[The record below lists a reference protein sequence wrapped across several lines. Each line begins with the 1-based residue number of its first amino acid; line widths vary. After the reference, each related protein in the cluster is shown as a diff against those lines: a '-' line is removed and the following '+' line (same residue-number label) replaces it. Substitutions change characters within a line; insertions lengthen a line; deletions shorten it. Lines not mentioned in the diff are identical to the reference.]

1 MLLVF
6 WSIWLGSIVAF
17 SFVLA
22 PAVFRSMERPDAARV
37 MQKVLPRYYLLGVIA
52 GAGSIASA
60 LAGGADLRLSIPLV
74 IALVLVAYARQVV
87 SPAATDARQSQ
98 DEEQVA
104 RLHLF
109 SVRLNMIV
117 LALLLLAGTV
127 ILETR

>member
-1 MLLVF
+1 
-6 WSIWLGSIVAF
+6 
-17 SFVLA
+17 
-22 PAVFRSMERPDAARV
+22 
-37 MQKVLPRYYLLGVIA
+37 MQRALPRYYLLGVLA

-60 LAGGADLRLSIPLV
+60 LAGDADLRLSIPLV
-74 IALVLVAYARQVV
+74 IGWVLVAYARQVV

-98 DEEQVA
+98 NEEQLA

-127 ILETR
+127 ILEPR